1 MNVNV
6 RDRQGRTVVPYER
19 PLHDG
24 RRGVLRVGRDREK
37 KNENEQGNGKV
48 SKHGKREMSKLGC
61 TSKTCRRAWTNAKT
75 TTRLASAFGGVRRR
89 GPPGTGVNLSQNRQ
103 RGRITAVGF
112 AWDGSTA
119 NS

>member
-1 MNVNV
+1 LGDQSNVSLIAF
-6 RDRQGRTVVPYER
+6 RARGLSADRIAST
-19 PLHDG
+19 
-24 RRGVLRVGRDREK
+24 K
-37 KNENEQGNGKV
+37 A
-48 SKHGKREMSKLGC
+48 S
-61 TSKTCRRAWTNAKT
+61 RRASTFSTNAKT